1 MVWRGIG
8 LGRIP
13 VCRILS
19 TAQARREHFMRTP
32 YYRSRFAIKNIALSA
47 YNMWARAIFDLLKG
61 KKQRKLLPFFVGD
74 PVRDVEY
81 MPSDFGPKRQLHHG
95 VADPGSTIL
104 RCTSPNIWVGMI
116 LAPAATS
123 LFIKPTTTSAWPA
136 SIASKPVLATSAGFA
151 FRLDAPTLVS
161 SICKQGCNGA
171 FTYCIYSSINSLCC
185 RQVHQHHLYVCT
197 QTAARC
203 CNIVQ
208 GLVGCKNQVVAVLG
222 AAAR

>member
-1 MVWRGIG
+1 MG
-8 LGRIP
+8 
-13 VCRILS
+13 CSSILPYKR
-19 TAQARREHFMRTP
+19 QKNRESC
-32 YYRSRFAIKNIALSA
+32 YR
-47 YNMWARAIFDLLKG
+47 
-61 KKQRKLLPFFVGD
+61 FFVGD
-74 PVRDVEY
+74 PVRDIEY

-95 VADPGSTIL
+95 VADPGSAIL
-104 RCTSPNIWVGMI
+104 RCTSANIWVGMI

-171 FTYCIYSSINSLCC
+171 FTYCIYNSINSLCC
-185 RQVHQHHLYVCT
+185 RQVHQHYLYVCT